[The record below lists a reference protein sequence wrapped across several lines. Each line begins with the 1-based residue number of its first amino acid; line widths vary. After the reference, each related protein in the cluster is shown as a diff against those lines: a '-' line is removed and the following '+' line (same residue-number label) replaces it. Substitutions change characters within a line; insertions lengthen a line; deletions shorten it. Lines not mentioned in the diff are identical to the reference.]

1 MMWALVTIT
10 LYFNSLNPDD
20 LHVEKKY
27 DTQIQCL
34 KTLDNIILSLNENG
48 GYEIKDKHKKI
59 GGNERFNDR
68 FVITKNNKT
77 ETKVIYTCLDL
88 ESIEMRYEMFGLRK
102 AKYKEE
108 IIKLEKIEKMYKEEI
123 ITDEERKK
131 MRSKILGID

>member
-34 KTLDNIILSLNENG
+34 KTLDKIILSLNENG

-59 GGNERFNDR
+59 DGNERYNDR
-68 FVITKNNKT
+68 FVITTNKKYG
-77 ETKVIYTCLDL
+77 TKVTYTCLDL
-88 ESIEMRYEMFGLRK
+88 ESLEMRYDMFGLRK
-102 AKYKEE
+102 KKYEE
-108 IIKLEKIEKMYKEEI
+108 EM
-123 ITDEERKK
+123 
-131 MRSKILGID
+131 SKYFI